1 MRTRK
6 KQRGISFLS
15 WVSILSIVI
24 LAFVSGVKLIPVY
37 VEFHSVQSLMKKI
50 AADPAISSTNTQALR
65 GKLDDYLNINSMYTV
80 KREHFSVQAV
90 PENKNAKALMV
101 DYEVRKPW
109 LGNIDFLMT
118 FHHAEVLKGQ

>member
-24 LAFVSGVKLIPVY
+24 LAFVTGVKLVPVY
-37 VEFHSVQSLMKKI
+37 VEFYSVQSLMKKI
-50 AADPAISSTNTQALR
+50 AEDPAISAANTQSLR
-65 GKLDDYLNINSMYTV
+65 GKLDDYLNINGMYTV
-80 KREHFSVQAV
+80 KREHFSVQPI
-90 PENKNAKALMV
+90 PENKSAKALMV

-109 LGNIDFLMT
+109 LGNIEFLMT
-118 FHHAEVLKGQ
+118 FHHAVELKGQ

>member
-24 LAFVSGVKLIPVY
+24 LAFVTGVKLVPVY
-37 VEFHSVQSLMKKI
+37 VEFYSVQSLMKKI
-50 AADPAISSTNTQALR
+50 ADDPAISATNTQALR
-65 GKLDDYLNINSMYTV
+65 GKLDDYLNINGMYTV
-80 KREHFSVQAV
+80 KREHFSVQPV

-109 LGNIDFLMT
+109 LGNVDFLMT
-118 FHHAEVLKGQ
+118 FHHVEALKGQ

>member
-15 WVSILSIVI
+15 WVSILSLVI
-24 LAFVSGVKLIPVY
+24 LGFVSGVKLVPVY
-37 VEFHSVQSLMKKI
+37 VEFYSVQSLMQKI
-50 AADPAISSTNTQALR
+50 AEDPSISATNTQSLR
-65 GKLDDYLNINSMYTV
+65 GKLDDYLNINGMYTIQ
-80 KREHFSVQAV
+80 REHFSVQPI

-109 LGNIDFLMT
+109 LGNIQFLMT
-118 FHHAEVLKGQ
+118 FHHAVELKGQ